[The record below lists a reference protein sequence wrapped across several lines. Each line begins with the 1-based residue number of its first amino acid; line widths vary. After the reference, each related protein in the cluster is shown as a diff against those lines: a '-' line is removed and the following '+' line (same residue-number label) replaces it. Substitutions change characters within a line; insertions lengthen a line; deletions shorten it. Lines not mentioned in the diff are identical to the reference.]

1 MDYHKTKFLYT
12 KTPQQLTMFTIIT
25 CVITKA
31 NFYTSVI
38 KGELHTNSW
47 NSTFV
52 NKLQFPLIL
61 GSFVFKASKTDN
73 RSWDIYVFS
82 DTETRFYTI
91 SEESETINI
100 VSPDWRHCGQ
110 KLS

>member
-25 CVITKA
+25 CFITKA